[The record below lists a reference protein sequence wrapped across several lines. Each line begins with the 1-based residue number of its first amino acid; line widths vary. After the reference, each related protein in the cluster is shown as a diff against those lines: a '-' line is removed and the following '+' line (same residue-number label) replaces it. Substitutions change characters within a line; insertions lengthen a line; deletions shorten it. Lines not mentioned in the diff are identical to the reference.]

1 MKDLSINRTNIPGV
15 GLVLKNHP
23 VVNAIG
29 DINELNCHIN
39 LTFQSQLP
47 NSIYLNNLFY
57 IKEDLILIKEQL
69 SQSATD
75 KRKVEWKM
83 IANLK
88 DAIVEMEKITCN
100 KFEDDMPIWP
110 AQIYLTRAVCQR
122 AERSVIAWY
131 DYNEKIKASCF
142 MPYQEEEQQDNRFT
156 YVTSYLDALG
166 NYLLQLARYVKIV
179 AISGK

>member
-15 GLVLKNHP
+15 GLVLKSHP

-88 DAIVEMEKITCN
+88 DAIIEMEKITCN
-100 KFEDDMPIWP
+100 KFENDTPTWP

-122 AERSVIAWY
+122 AERSVIAWIQHEDKNDTYRYLY
-131 DYNEKIKASCF
+131 DT
-142 MPYQEEEQQDNRFT
+142 EEHQDNRFT
-156 YVTSYLDALG
+156 YVTPYLDALG
-166 NYLLQLARYVKIV
+166 NYLLQLARYVKV
-179 AISGK
+179 TGCNY